1 MSSTGILFRYVYLKR
16 WMEKKNLCLSSAI
29 KDVRYTL
36 HVFSMGFVC
45 VFVVVVVIVIVIAK
59 QELPDAAGQKR

>member
-1 MSSTGILFRYVYLKR
+1 
-16 WMEKKNLCLSSAI
+16 
-29 KDVRYTL
+29 
-36 HVFSMGFVC
+36 MGFVC

>member
-1 MSSTGILFRYVYLKR
+1 
-16 WMEKKNLCLSSAI
+16 MEKKNLCLSSAI

-45 VFVVVVVIVIVIAK
+45 VFVVVVVVIVIVIAK